1 VHRVRVATTADAD
14 ACARIYAPYVLETTI
29 SFEEVPPDAAE
40 MARRMDAAH
49 VWLVAED
56 AGSVV
61 GYAYASPHHERA
73 AYRWAAD
80 VAVYLDR
87 AWRGRGVGRALYTEL
102 LGRLRAA
109 RIRTVCAGVTLPN
122 PASEALHRSVGFVPV
137 GTYHR
142 IGWEA
147 GAWHDVAWYE
157 LHLPGEDP
165 PAEPR
170 FT

>member
-1 VHRVRVATTADAD
+1 MRW
-14 ACARIYAPYVLETTI
+14 YVPTGTK
-29 SFEEVPPDAAE
+29 PT
-40 MARRMDAAH
+40 
-49 VWLVAED
+49 
-56 AGSVV
+56 
-61 GYAYASPHHERA
+61 ER
-73 AYRWAAD
+73 WS
-80 VAVYLDR
+80 
-87 AWRGRGVGRALYTEL
+87 
-102 LGRLRAA
+102 
-109 RIRTVCAGVTLPN
+109 VTLPN